1 LSNVVR
7 ITLNDELND
16 IVKGFYILIREA
28 TGMSE
33 VKYSGNFFSLFLII
47 GMALQILALQG

>member
-16 IVKGFYILIREA
+16 IVEGFYILIREA

-33 VKYSGNFFSLFLII
+33 VKYSGNFFPLFLII